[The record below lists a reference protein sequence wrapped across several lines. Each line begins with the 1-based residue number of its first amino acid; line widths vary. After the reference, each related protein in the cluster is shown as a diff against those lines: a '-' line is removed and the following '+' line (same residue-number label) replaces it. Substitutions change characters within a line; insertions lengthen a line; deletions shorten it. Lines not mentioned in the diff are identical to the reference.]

1 MSFYVGDGDGG
12 LAETAMRAL
21 VGIVGFRGYTS
32 WDSMGQAKELGRQLK
47 RLGKDVPIFWLSTER
62 SQSLSLWEPHEELNL
77 ERPPYR
83 LEDVAY

>member
-1 MSFYVGDGDGG
+1 
-12 LAETAMRAL
+12 MRAL

-62 SQSLSLWEPHEELNL
+62 SQSLCGGL
-77 ERPPYR
+77 
-83 LEDVAY
+83 